1 MKHINKNISN
11 RCIYVVI
18 PATLTKACI
27 NIHELVVTIT
37 INYSPEF
44 LYKPFTLITVNIAD
58 KVTTVVVIP
67 AVTVIRTVSV

>member
-18 PATLTKACI
+18 PATLTKISI
-27 NIHELVVTIT
+27 NAHEVVVTIT

-44 LYKPFTLITVNIAD
+44 IYKPFTLITVNIAD
-58 KVTTVVVIP
+58 KVTTVVFIP
-67 AVTVIRTVSV
+67 AVTVDITVSV